1 MRHISTN
8 SGLAHAN
15 INHVGIRIRDCD
27 RAHRSTLK
35 IAIGHVLPDDA
46 AIRRLPDTASSRAE
60 IEGLCIYRVACYSD
74 HTTTSIWTDQ
84 TPFKRLQQLRID
96 GGCELHRWSL
106 IALRIC
112 EFLLLMLHRCV
123 LFSSYVLL

>member
-1 MRHISTN
+1 MRHIPTN
-8 SGLAHAN
+8 GCLAPAS
-15 INHVGIRIRDCD
+15 INHIGVRSRDCN

-46 AIRRLPDTASSRAE
+46 AIRRLPDTTSSRTE

-74 HTTTSIWTDQ
+74 HTTTPIWTDQ
-84 TPFKRLQQLRID
+84 TPFKSLQQLGID
-96 GGCELHRWSL
+96 GGCGLHRGGL

-112 EFLLLMLHRCV
+112 KFFLLTFHEYV